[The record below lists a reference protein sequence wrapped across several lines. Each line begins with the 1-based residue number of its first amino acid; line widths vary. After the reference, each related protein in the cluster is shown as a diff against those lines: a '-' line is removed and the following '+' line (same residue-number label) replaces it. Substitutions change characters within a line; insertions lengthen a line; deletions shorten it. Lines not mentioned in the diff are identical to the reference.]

1 MKIAFFVVLLDMI
14 GFGIMLPILA
24 YYALQLGADASTA
37 TFCMALYV
45 FGMFIGTPVWGRL
58 SDRFG
63 RKPILAISLVG
74 SVLGYIVLAFATE
87 VWMVGVSRLFSGLMA
102 GNLSVAQA
110 YVADVTDEKD
120 RAKGMGM
127 LGAAFGLSFIL
138 GPLLGGV
145 LAGDSFEDANL
156 RLPAMIS
163 ALLSAS
169 ALLCVL
175 LFLRE
180 SRPEPDTAAND
191 AVTNEA
197 VGNDAVGNE
206 SAAATN
212 SYGDFLRWLF
222 SSQPLLLLLFIAMA
236 VYNVA
241 AGLVESV
248 FPIWAEATGIADGP
262 QGLVPIL
269 LVAGLAMVVMQGGAI
284 GPLSRRFGEA
294 RLVVTGSVVF
304 GLAVL
309 GLTLAGSASSSVG
322 ATGALVVQAIGAA
335 LVITSMQS
343 LVSKQALANNRGAVM
358 GSYSALGTLGRGIGT
373 AVTGALFSGVHLH
386 ASYYLGALCMIP
398 LLAIALWVV
407 RAQLATGARVTGSV
421 TDKGLNVDHSTSV

>member
-63 RKPILAISLVG
+63 RKPILAISLAG
-74 SVLGYIVLAFATE
+74 SVLGYIVLGFATE
-87 VWMVGVSRLFSGLMA
+87 VWMVAASRLFSGLMA

-138 GPLLGGV
+138 GPLLGGI

-156 RLPAMIS
+156 QLPALVS
-163 ALLSAS
+163 AILSAS

-175 LFLRE
+175 LFLKE
-180 SRPEPDTAAND
+180 SRPSCAEPDSEGRAQGA
-191 AVTNEA
+191 
-197 VGNDAVGNE
+197 
-206 SAAATN
+206 
-212 SYGDFLRWLF
+212 SYRDFLRWLF
-222 SSQPLLLLLFIAMA
+222 ASQPLLLLLFMAMA
-236 VYNVA
+236 IYNVA
-241 AGLVESV
+241 AGLVEAV

-269 LVAGLAMVVMQGGAI
+269 LIAGIAMVIMQGGAI
-284 GPLSRRFGEA
+284 GPLSRKFGEP
-294 RLVVTGSVVF
+294 RLIVAGSVLF
-304 GLAVL
+304 ALAVL
-309 GLTLAGSASSSVG
+309 ALTLAGTASSAAG
-322 ATGALVVQAIGAA
+322 ATGALVAQAIGAA

-343 LVSKQALANNRGAVM
+343 LVSKQALASNRGAVM

-373 AVTGALFSGVHLH
+373 ATTGALFSGVHLH
-386 ASYYLGALCMIP
+386 APYYLGALCMVV
-398 LLAIALWVV
+398 LLVLAVLVV
-407 RAQLATGARVTGSV
+407 RARNISASPVVPADPAGASTLV
-421 TDKGLNVDHSTSV
+421 HSGPVSTANPGN

>member
-1 MKIAFFVVLLDMI
+1 MKIAFFIVLLDMI

-63 RKPILAISLVG
+63 RRPILAISLAG
-74 SVLGYIVLAFATE
+74 SVFGYVVLGFASE
-87 VWMVGVSRLFSGLMA
+87 VWMVAVSRLFSGLMA

-145 LAGDSFEDANL
+145 LAGDSFADANL
-156 RLPAMIS
+156 RLPAMVS
-163 ALLSAS
+163 AALSAS

-180 SRPEPDTAAND
+180 SRPAPP
-191 AVTNEA
+191 AVE
-197 VGNDAVGNE
+197 
-206 SAAATN
+206 N
-212 SYGDFLRWLF
+212 SPASEGREGPPSFTDFLRWLF
-222 SSQPLLLLLFIAMA
+222 ATQPLLLMLFAAMA

-241 AGLVESV
+241 AGLVEAV

-269 LVAGLAMVVMQGGAI
+269 LIAGIAMVIMQGGAI
-284 GPLSRRFGEA
+284 GPLSRRFGEP
-294 RLVVTGSVVF
+294 RLIVTGSVVF
-304 GLAVL
+304 GMAVL
-309 GLTLAGSASSSVG
+309 ALTLAGSASSPVG
-322 ATGALVVQAIGAA
+322 ATCALVAQAIGAA

-343 LVSKQALANNRGAVM
+343 LVSKQALADNRGAVM
-358 GSYSALGTLGRGIGT
+358 GSYSALGTLGRGLGT
-373 AVTGALFSGVHLH
+373 AATGALFSGFHLH
-386 ASYYLGALCMIP
+386 APYYLGALCMVA
-398 LLAIALWVV
+398 LLAIAVWVL
-407 RAQLATGARVTGSV
+407 RALQSLQQPDSAAAQIGVEGADSP
-421 TDKGLNVDHSTSV
+421 SPI

>member
-45 FGMFIGTPVWGRL
+45 FGMFIGTPIWGRL

-63 RKPILAISLVG
+63 RKPILAISLAG

-87 VWMVGVSRLFSGLMA
+87 VWMVAVSRLFSGLMA

-138 GPLLGGV
+138 GPLLGGI

-156 RLPAMIS
+156 QLPAMVS

-175 LFLRE
+175 VFLKE
-180 SRPEPDTAAND
+180 SRPATAGDSVSGAGG
-191 AVTNEA
+191 T
-197 VGNDAVGNE
+197 
-206 SAAATN
+206 

-236 VYNVA
+236 IYNVA
-241 AGLVESV
+241 AGLVEAV
-248 FPIWAEATGIADGP
+248 FPIWAEATSIAAGP

-269 LVAGLAMVVMQGGAI
+269 LIAGIAMVIMQGGAI
-284 GPLSRRFGEA
+284 GPLSRAFGEA
-294 RLVVTGSVVF
+294 RLIVAGSIIF
-304 GLAVL
+304 GLAVVA
-309 GLTLAGSASSSVG
+309 LTIAGSASTAAG
-322 ATGALVVQAIGAA
+322 ATAALVVQAVGAA

-343 LVSKQALANNRGAVM
+343 LVSKQALAGNRGAVM

-373 AVTGALFSGVHLH
+373 AATGALFSGLHVH
-386 ASYYLGALCMIP
+386 SPYYLGALCMLV
-398 LLAIALWVV
+398 LLVIAIAIV
-407 RAQLATGARVTGSV
+407 RQLGRKTNASNSGTAPAEASPVE
-421 TDKGLNVDHSTSV
+421 LA